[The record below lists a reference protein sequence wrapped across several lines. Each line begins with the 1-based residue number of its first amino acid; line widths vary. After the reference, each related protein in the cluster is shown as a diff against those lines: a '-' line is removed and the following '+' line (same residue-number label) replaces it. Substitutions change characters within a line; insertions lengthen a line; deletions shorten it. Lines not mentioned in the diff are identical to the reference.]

1 MKFKKCHNRK
11 LYDLTAHELFFGFV
25 RGRRMRW
32 VFHMAYIEEERNVYR
47 LFVGKPEVML
57 PFGRLGIGEKM
68 QLI

>member
-1 MKFKKCHNRK
+1 
-11 LYDLTAHELFFGFV
+11 
-25 RGRRMRW
+25 
-32 VFHMAYIEEERNVYR
+32 MAYIEEERNVYR